1 MRLKKYIT
9 ILLGTIL
16 TGFAVSGFYTP
27 NKIVSGGV
35 SGISTILYHTLGI
48 PTGISFAVIN
58 IILLV
63 LSLKV
68 LGFKFVR
75 DTIVGSMLLSL
86 FVQLFSYMPPVTE
99 NTVLASVFGAVCYG
113 AGIGL
118 TLIGGASTGG
128 TDIVSR
134 LFQVPFPHIKVG
146 TLLMVID
153 SIVIGI
159 SLIVFKDIDLMLF
172 GIASLFVATLSINIL
187 IAKLNISKLAF
198 VVTDKGEEVAE
209 MLVSKSPSGVTL
221 IESKGAYTMEK
232 NQVLMCALKE
242 SEIPQFQKRILN
254 LDDKAFII
262 FSESQKIVGNGFRV
276 YR

>member
-1 MRLKKYIT
+1 MRFKKYIT
-9 ILLGTIL
+9 ILFGTIL
-16 TGFAVSGFYTP
+16 TGFAISGFYTP
-27 NKIVSGGV
+27 NKLVSGGV
-35 SGISTILYHTLGI
+35 SGISTILYHALRI
-48 PTGISFAVIN
+48 PTGISFAAIN
-58 IILLV
+58 IILLIM
-63 LSLKV
+63 SLKV
-68 LGFKFVR
+68 LGRRFVR

-99 NTVLASVFGAVCYG
+99 NILLASVFGAACYG
-113 AGIGL
+113 VGIGL

-134 LFQVPFPHIKVG
+134 LFQIPFPYIKIG

-159 SLIVFKDIDLMLF
+159 SLIVFKNIDLMLF
-172 GIASLFVATLSINIL
+172 GIVSLFVATFSINIL

-198 VVTDKGEEVAE
+198 VVTDRGEDIAKI
-209 MLVSKSPSGVTL
+209 LVSNSKRGVTL
-221 IESKGAYTMEK
+221 IESKGAYTMERK
-232 NQVLMCALKE
+232 QVLMCALKE
-242 SEIPQFQKRILN
+242 SEIPLFQKRILG

-262 FSESQKIVGNGFRV
+262 FSESQQIVGNGFRV

>member
-1 MRLKKYIT
+1 MIVKKYIT
-9 ILLGTIL
+9 ILCGTAL
-16 TGFAVSGFYTP
+16 TGFAISGFYTP

-35 SGISTILYHTLGI
+35 SGISTILYHTLRI
-48 PTGISFAVIN
+48 PTGISFAAVN
-58 IILLV
+58 IFLLL

-68 LGFKFVR
+68 LGFRFVR

-99 NTVLASVFGAVCYG
+99 NPVLAAVFGAVCYG

-153 SIVIGI
+153 SVVIGI

-172 GIASLFVATLSINIL
+172 GIAALFVATLSINIL

-198 VVTDKGEEVAE
+198 VVTDRGEEVAE
-209 MLVSKSPSGVTL
+209 ALVSSSPRGVTL
-221 IESKGAYTMEK
+221 IEAKGVYTME
-232 NQVLMCALKE
+232 NRQVLMCALKE

-254 LDDKAFII
+254 LDNKAFII
-262 FSESQKIVGNGFRV
+262 FSESQQIIGNGFRV
-276 YR
+276 YK

>member
-1 MRLKKYIT
+1 MRFKKYIT

-16 TGFAVSGFYTP
+16 TGLAVSGFYTP

-35 SGISTILYHTLGI
+35 SGISTILYHTLRI
-48 PTGISFAVIN
+48 PTGISFAAIN

-68 LGFKFVR
+68 LGLKFVR
-75 DTIVGSMLLSL
+75 DTIVGSMLLTL

-113 AGIGL
+113 VGIGL

-159 SLIVFKDIDLMLF
+159 SFIVFQEIDLMLF

-198 VVTDKGEEVAE
+198 VVTDRGEEIAE
-209 MLVSKSPSGVTL
+209 MLVSKSPRGVTL

-254 LDDKAFII
+254 LDDNAFII
-262 FSESQKIVGNGFRV
+262 FSESQQIVGNGFRI

>member
-35 SGISTILYHTLGI
+35 SGISTILYHTLKI
-48 PTGISFAVIN
+48 PTSISFAAIN

-68 LGFKFVR
+68 LGLWFVR
-75 DTIVGSMLLSL
+75 DTIVGSMLLTL
-86 FVQLFSYMPPVTE
+86 FVQLFSYLPPVTD
-99 NTVLASVFGAVCYG
+99 NTVLAAVFGSVCYG

-118 TLIGGASTGG
+118 TLIAGASTGG

-134 LFQVPFPHIKVG
+134 LFQAAFPHIKVG

-153 SIVIGI
+153 SVVIGI

-172 GIASLFVATLSINIL
+172 GIVALFVATLAINIL
-187 IAKLNISKLAF
+187 MAKLNISKLAF
-198 VVTDKGEEVAE
+198 VVTDRGKEVAE
-209 MLVSKSPSGVTL
+209 MLVSKSPRGVTL
-221 IESKGAYTMEK
+221 LESKGAYTMEK

-242 SEIPQFQKRILN
+242 SEIPQFQKRILY

-262 FSESQKIVGNGFRV
+262 FSESQQIVGNGFRV

>member
-1 MRLKKYIT
+1 MRFKKYIT

-16 TGFAVSGFYTP
+16 TGLAVSGFYTP

-35 SGISTILYHTLGI
+35 SGISTILYHTFRI
-48 PTGISFAVIN
+48 PTGISFAAIN

-68 LGFKFVR
+68 LGLKFVR
-75 DTIVGSMLLSL
+75 DTIVGSMLLTL

-113 AGIGL
+113 VGIGL

-159 SLIVFKDIDLMLF
+159 SLIVFQEIDLMLF

-198 VVTDKGEEVAE
+198 VVTDRGEEIAE
-209 MLVSKSPSGVTL
+209 MLVSKSPRGVTL

-262 FSESQKIVGNGFRV
+262 FSESQQIVGNGFRI

>member
-99 NTVLASVFGAVCYG
+99 NTVLAAVFGAVCYG

-153 SIVIGI
+153 SVVIGI

-172 GIASLFVATLSINIL
+172 GIAALFVATLSINIL

-209 MLVSKSPSGVTL
+209 MLVSKSPRGVTL

-262 FSESQKIVGNGFRV
+262 FSESQQIVGNGFRV
-276 YR
+276 YK